1 MRFFITDDDP
11 AVRSMLAQIIEE
23 EDLGDIAGEA
33 VDGVYVDG
41 RLLAAKEVDI
51 LLIDLLMPLR
61 DGIETVRL
69 IAETF
74 SGKIIMISQVESK
87 DMVGSAYSLGIEYY
101 ITKPINRLEVIGV
114 IQKVSE
120 RMKLQNSIQEIQ
132 RSLAGLGIGQGTVP
146 SGHPPAAKNILTP
159 GNFLLSELGMIGEAG
174 CKDLLDMLEELYALE
189 KENALELGFPSLQHL
204 FDRIAIR
211 KLRESTA
218 QEILKKETKAAEQ
231 RVRRVII
238 QALNHLASL
247 GLTDYSNAKFEN
259 YASKFF
265 DFTEVRKK
273 MIEIENG
280 IDPKQSS
287 VRLNIKKFIQVLYL
301 EARQLMSKQL

>member
-11 AVRSMLAQIIEE
+11 AIRSMLAQIIED
-23 EDLGDIAGEA
+23 EDLGEIAGEA
-33 VDGVYVDG
+33 VDGYYVNSP
-41 RLLAAKEVDI
+41 LLATKEVDI

-74 SGKIIMISQVESK
+74 LGKIIMISQVESK

-114 IQKVSE
+114 IQKVIE

-132 RSLAGLGIGQGTVP
+132 RSLAVLGFGQGRETVN
-146 SGHPPAAKNILTP
+146 HPAAVKNIRTP

-174 CKDLLDMLEELYALE
+174 CKDLIDMLEELDAQE
-189 KENALELGFPSLQHL
+189 KESALKQGFPSLQLL
-204 FDRIAIR
+204 FELIAVR
-211 KLRESTA
+211 KLGEGTS
-218 QEILKKETKAAEQ
+218 QEILKKEIKASEQ
-231 RVRRVII
+231 RVRRVIY

-259 YASKFF
+259 YAPKFF

-273 MIEIENG
+273 MIEIEKD
-280 IDPKQSS
+280 IDPKQSG
-287 VRLNIKKFIQVLYL
+287 VRLNTKKFIQVLYM
-301 EARQLMSKQL
+301 EAKQLMS